1 MMEHISKVISN
12 KQPVK
17 INQKAISNDGKI
29 SAQTLTK
36 DEGSFLKCLTSA
48 RISKSHDSHIVAVLK
63 FAAVQL
69 GMKIEKMGEEMLIAM
84 HVQNI
89 RDNHSTL
96 TIAELKLAFDMAAAL
111 KLDFNPHTY
120 QNFSPLYVNELLSA
134 YKRWAATTYR
144 FLRPGGDP
152 QDEKEQ
158 SDYSFRI
165 YRRLPDDELRAEI
178 QQGYLNFLRSILTH
192 RMYIPY
198 EWWAQLVEDGYIE
211 HDVNATVFD
220 NCRVSE
226 LTADQKQCLKN
237 GQEMVWLL
245 FELAKVQQVR
255 ELYTPA

>member
-1 MMEHISKVISN
+1 MEHISKVISN

-17 INQKAISNDGKI
+17 INQKATSNDGKI

-36 DEGSFLKCLTSA
+36 DEGNFLKCLTSA

-178 QQGYLNFLRSILTH
+178 QQGYVNFLSGIITH

-245 FELAKVQQVR
+245 FELAKVQQIT
-255 ELYTPA
+255 ELYKPA

>member
-1 MMEHISKVISN
+1 
-12 KQPVK
+12 
-17 INQKAISNDGKI
+17 
-29 SAQTLTK
+29 
-36 DEGSFLKCLTSA
+36 
-48 RISKSHDSHIVAVLK
+48 
-63 FAAVQL
+63 
-69 GMKIEKMGEEMLIAM
+69 MKIEKMGEEMLIAM